1 LVAEYGLKYDSS
13 LMDADVPYLI
23 ETPAGTVAE
32 LPPHWSL
39 DDWEQYAFLPE
50 PKIGEIIQSPL
61 VVADMWIHEIDAMR
75 RHGAL
80 FMLTCHPFLTGR
92 AGRLEALRTVIETAL
107 ERGDVRFSTCEALA
121 EAALDDPALIAEPL
135 NPVTASE
142 ELYPDY

>member
-1 LVAEYGLKYDSS
+1 
-13 LMDADVPYLI
+13 
-23 ETPAGTVAE
+23 
-32 LPPHWSL
+32 
-39 DDWEQYAFLPE
+39 
-50 PKIGEIIQSPL
+50 
-61 VVADMWIHEIDAMR
+61 MWIHEIDAMR

-121 EAALDDPALIAEPL
+121 EAALSDPALIAEPL
-135 NPVTASE
+135 NPVTASA